1 MPIHL
6 NLLAEARVAEEL
18 RRRDPVK
25 RILFVG
31 ALLVAL
37 ALVWS
42 SSLLVDDMLASKNV
56 SQVEIEFQTHT
67 NEYARVLD
75 AKSKAADIAKKLE
88 ALQKLSQ
95 ARLLQGSLMNA
106 LQQISVPSVQLTRL
120 RVEHAY
126 TYLEAIAP
134 KTGEPGSPPSRPAS
148 CTEKVVLM
156 LDAKDASAIPGD
168 QVPKFKDAVANH
180 HYFQDNLDKT
190 NGVTLYTRSAPDSG
204 PDGKPFVLFTL
215 ECRFQNHTR

>member
-1 MPIHL
+1 MTKTRLDYAHTPQ
-6 NLLAEARVAEEL
+6 LARRST
-18 RRRDPVK
+18 RRRGTAAA
-25 RILFVG
+25 RSGQTRLFVG

-42 SSLLVDDMLASKNV
+42 SSLLVDDMLASNNV

-67 NEYARVLD
+67 NEYTRVLD

-106 LQQISVPSVQLTRL
+106 LQQISVPNVQLTRL

-126 TYLEAIAP
+126 TYCRSVAP
-134 KTGEPGSPPSRPAS
+134 KTGGPAFSSGQPAS
-148 CTEKVVLM
+148 CTEK
-156 LDAKDASAIPGD
+156 S
-168 QVPKFKDAVANH
+168 
-180 HYFQDNLDKT
+180 
-190 NGVTLYTRSAPDSG
+190 
-204 PDGKPFVLFTL
+204 
-215 ECRFQNHTR
+215 C